1 MDVEKT
7 CAKGEPVAVWTA
19 RRSGAD
25 DFGVGGTVN
34 FLKKGIQ
41 SKRNFGFQ
49 GSQSLRS

>member
-1 MDVEKT
+1 MRR
-7 CAKGEPVAVWTA
+7 ASLWLSEP
-19 RRSGAD
+19 RRSGAE

-41 SKRNFGFQ
+41 SKENFGFQ